1 MKVLLGCPFFCNKK
15 TGKVVETHKQ
25 CNFNFHEKGGKQ
37 KECKQCVISTS
48 MKQGEKSTN
57 TSNNVLL
64 FPDIILIRDNVF
76 SRRGSFRL
84 YINYQIFSTFSIYD
98 FLFSQYSVKI
108 IITFSFSPICN
119 LLFSVSEDAGL
130 PSQINFS
137 TQPKL

>member
-1 MKVLLGCPFFCNKK
+1 MK
-15 TGKVVETHKQ
+15 
-25 CNFNFHEKGGKQ
+25 KGGKQ

-84 YINYQIFSTFSIYD
+84 YINYQIFSSFSIYD

-108 IITFSFSPICN
+108 ISFITFSFSPICN

-137 TQPKL
+137 TQPKLQVRQKIIHEETNTFGNLTSNTITQV

>member
-1 MKVLLGCPFFCNKK
+1 MK
-15 TGKVVETHKQ
+15 
-25 CNFNFHEKGGKQ
+25 KGGKQ

-84 YINYQIFSTFSIYD
+84 YINYQIFSSFSIYD

-137 TQPKL
+137 TQPKLQVRQKIIHEETNTFGNLTSNTITQV